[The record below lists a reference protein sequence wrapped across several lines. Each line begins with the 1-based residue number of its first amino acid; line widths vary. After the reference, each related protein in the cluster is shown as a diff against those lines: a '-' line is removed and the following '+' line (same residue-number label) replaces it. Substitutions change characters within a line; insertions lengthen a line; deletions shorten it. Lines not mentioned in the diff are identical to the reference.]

1 MKDNELKTVETYI
14 SFKDYIEL
22 EDDIKKDIV
31 LHDID
36 NKSQLYQY
44 IETLDSKYIVVKEIP
59 IYSSNE
65 VAYLIKTIDELCIR
79 CRITSYNEVKRKCKF
94 MEQTIIKFNNKD

>member
-36 NKSQLYQY
+36 NKSQLYKY
-44 IETLDSKYIVVKEIP
+44 IYTLDSKYIVVKEIP
-59 IYSSNE
+59 TYSSNE

-94 MEQTIIKFNNKD
+94 MEQTTIKFNNKD

>member
-22 EDDIKKDIV
+22 EDDIKEDIV

-44 IETLDSKYIVVKEIP
+44 IYTLDSKYIVVKEIP
-59 IYSSNE
+59 TYSSNE

-94 MEQTIIKFNNKD
+94 MEQTTIKFNNKD

>member
-44 IETLDSKYIVVKEIP
+44 IYTLDNKYIVVKEIP
-59 IYSSNE
+59 TYSSNE
-65 VAYLIKTIDELCIR
+65 VTYLIKTIDELCIR

-94 MEQTIIKFNNKD
+94 MEQTTIKFNNKD

>member
-31 LHDID
+31 VHDID

-44 IETLDSKYIVVKEIP
+44 IYTLDSKYIVVKEIP
-59 IYSSNE
+59 TYSSNE

-94 MEQTIIKFNNKD
+94 MEQTTIKFNNKD

>member
-59 IYSSNE
+59 TYSSNE

-94 MEQTIIKFNNKD
+94 MEQITIKFNNED

>member
-1 MKDNELKTVETYI
+1 MKDDELKTVETYI

-31 LHDID
+31 LYDID

-44 IETLDSKYIVVKEIP
+44 IETLDSKYIVVKETP
-59 IYSSNE
+59 TYSSNE

-94 MEQTIIKFNNKD
+94 MEQTTIKFNNKD

>member
-44 IETLDSKYIVVKEIP
+44 VYTLDSKYIVVKEIP
-59 IYSSNE
+59 TYSSNE

-94 MEQTIIKFNNKD
+94 MEQTTIKFNNKD

>member
-31 LHDID
+31 LNDID

-44 IETLDSKYIVVKEIP
+44 IYTLDSKYIVVKEIP
-59 IYSSNE
+59 TYSSNE

-94 MEQTIIKFNNKD
+94 MEQTTIKFNNKD

>member
-36 NKSQLYQY
+36 NKSQLYHY
-44 IETLDSKYIVVKEIP
+44 IYTLDSKYIVVKEIP
-59 IYSSNE
+59 TYSSNE

-94 MEQTIIKFNNKD
+94 MEQTTIKFNNKD

>member
-44 IETLDSKYIVVKEIP
+44 IHTLDSKYIVVKEIP
-59 IYSSNE
+59 TYSSNE

-94 MEQTIIKFNNKD
+94 MEQTTIKFNNKD

>member
-44 IETLDSKYIVVKEIP
+44 IYTLDSKYIVVKEIP
-59 IYSSNE
+59 AYSSNE

-94 MEQTIIKFNNKD
+94 MEQTTIKFNNKD

>member
-59 IYSSNE
+59 TYSSNE

-79 CRITSYNEVKRKCKF
+79 CRITSYNEVKRKCRF
-94 MEQTIIKFNNKD
+94 MEQTTIKFNNKD

>member
-59 IYSSNE
+59 TYSSNE

-79 CRITSYNEVKRKCKF
+79 CRITSYNEVKRKCRF
-94 MEQTIIKFNNKD
+94 IEQEKIKFNNKD

>member
-36 NKSQLYQY
+36 NKFQLYQY
-44 IETLDSKYIVVKEIP
+44 IEILDSKYIVVKEIP
-59 IYSSNE
+59 TYSSNE

-94 MEQTIIKFNNKD
+94 IEQTTIKFNNKD

>member
-22 EDDIKKDIV
+22 EDDIKQDIV

-44 IETLDSKYIVVKEIP
+44 IYTLDSKYIVVKEIP
-59 IYSSNE
+59 TYSSNE

-94 MEQTIIKFNNKD
+94 MEQTTIKFNNKD

>member
-36 NKSQLYQY
+36 NKSQLYQHIY
-44 IETLDSKYIVVKEIP
+44 TLDSKYIVVKEIP
-59 IYSSNE
+59 TYSSNE

-94 MEQTIIKFNNKD
+94 MEQTTIKFNNKD

>member
-59 IYSSNE
+59 TYSSNE

-79 CRITSYNEVKRKCKF
+79 CHITSYNEVKRKCKF
-94 MEQTIIKFNNKD
+94 IEQTTIKFNNKD

>member
-59 IYSSNE
+59 TYSSNE

-94 MEQTIIKFNNKD
+94 IEQTTIKFNNKD

>member
-22 EDDIKKDIV
+22 EGDIKKDIV

-59 IYSSNE
+59 TYSSNE

-94 MEQTIIKFNNKD
+94 MEQTTIKFNNKD

>member
-31 LHDID
+31 LYDID

-59 IYSSNE
+59 TYSSNE
-65 VAYLIKTIDELCIR
+65 VTYLIKTIDELCIR

-94 MEQTIIKFNNKD
+94 MEQTTIKFNNKD

>member
-36 NKSQLYQY
+36 DKSQLYQY

-59 IYSSNE
+59 TYSSNE

-94 MEQTIIKFNNKD
+94 MEQTTIKFNNKD

>member
-59 IYSSNE
+59 TYSSNE
-65 VAYLIKTIDELCIR
+65 VAYLIKTTDELCIR

-94 MEQTIIKFNNKD
+94 MEQTTIKFNNKD

>member
-44 IETLDSKYIVVKEIP
+44 IYTLDSEYIVVKEIP
-59 IYSSNE
+59 TYSSNE

-94 MEQTIIKFNNKD
+94 MEQTTIKFNNKD

>member
-44 IETLDSKYIVVKEIP
+44 IETLDSKYIIVKEIP
-59 IYSSNE
+59 TYSSNE

-94 MEQTIIKFNNKD
+94 MEQTTIKFNNKD

>member
-44 IETLDSKYIVVKEIP
+44 IYTLDSKYIVVKEIP
-59 IYSSNE
+59 TYSSNE

-94 MEQTIIKFNNKD
+94 MEQTTIEFNNKD

>member
-1 MKDNELKTVETYI
+1 MKDNELKIVETYI

-59 IYSSNE
+59 TYSSNE

-94 MEQTIIKFNNKD
+94 IEQTTIKFNNKD

>member
-44 IETLDSKYIVVKEIP
+44 IYTLNSKYIVVKEIP
-59 IYSSNE
+59 TYSSNE

-94 MEQTIIKFNNKD
+94 MEQTTIKFNNKD

>member
-1 MKDNELKTVETYI
+1 MKNNELKTVETYI

-59 IYSSNE
+59 TYSSNE

-79 CRITSYNEVKRKCKF
+79 CRITSYNEVKQKCKF
-94 MEQTIIKFNNKD
+94 IEQTTIKFNNKD

>member
-1 MKDNELKTVETYI
+1 MKDNELKIVETYI

-59 IYSSNE
+59 TYSSNE

>member
-59 IYSSNE
+59 TYSSNE
-65 VAYLIKTIDELCIR
+65 VAYLIKTIDELCIG

-94 MEQTIIKFNNKD
+94 MEQTTIKFNNKD

>member
-1 MKDNELKTVETYI
+1 MEDNELKTVETYI

-44 IETLDSKYIVVKEIP
+44 IYTLDSKYIVVKEIP
-59 IYSSNE
+59 TYSSNE

-94 MEQTIIKFNNKD
+94 MEQTTIKFNNKD

>member
-36 NKSQLYQY
+36 DKSQLYQY
-44 IETLDSKYIVVKEIP
+44 IYTLDSKYIVVKEIP
-59 IYSSNE
+59 TYSSNE

-79 CRITSYNEVKRKCKF
+79 CRITSYDEVKRKCKF
-94 MEQTIIKFNNKD
+94 MEQTTIKFNNKD

>member
-31 LHDID
+31 LYDID

-44 IETLDSKYIVVKEIP
+44 IYTLDSKYIVVKEIP
-59 IYSSNE
+59 TYSSNE

-94 MEQTIIKFNNKD
+94 MEQTTIKFNNKD

>member
-14 SFKDYIEL
+14 SVKAYIEL
-22 EDDIKKDIV
+22 EDNIKKDIV

-59 IYSSNE
+59 TYSSNE

-94 MEQTIIKFNNKD
+94 MEQTTIKFNNKD

>member
-1 MKDNELKTVETYI
+1 MKDNELKTIETYI

-59 IYSSNE
+59 TYSSNE
-65 VAYLIKTIDELCIR
+65 IAYLIKTIDELCIR

-94 MEQTIIKFNNKD
+94 MEQTTIKFNNKD

>member
-44 IETLDSKYIVVKEIP
+44 IETLDSKYIVVKEILT
-59 IYSSNE
+59 YSSNE
-65 VAYLIKTIDELCIR
+65 VAYIIKTIDELCIR

-94 MEQTIIKFNNKD
+94 MEQTTIKFNNKD

>member
-22 EDDIKKDIV
+22 EDDIEKDIV
-31 LHDID
+31 LYDID

-59 IYSSNE
+59 TYSSNE

-94 MEQTIIKFNNKD
+94 MEQTTIKFNNKN

>member
-59 IYSSNE
+59 TYSSNE

-79 CRITSYNEVKRKCKF
+79 CRITSYNEVKRKCRF
-94 MEQTIIKFNNKD
+94 IEQEEIKFNNKD

>member
-44 IETLDSKYIVVKEIP
+44 IYTLNSKYIVVKEIP
-59 IYSSNE
+59 TYSSNK

-94 MEQTIIKFNNKD
+94 MEQTTIKFNNKD

>member
-1 MKDNELKTVETYI
+1 MKDNELKIVETYI

-31 LHDID
+31 LHGID

-59 IYSSNE
+59 TYSSNE

-94 MEQTIIKFNNKD
+94 MEQTTIKFNNKD